1 MTIKDMY
8 TDNGSIRADGVM
20 VHDMYVMQVKTP
32 EESKAPWDYYKQVKK
47 MSGEEAFGPV
57 STTCPMLKK

>member
-1 MTIKDMY
+1 
-8 TDNGSIRADGVM
+8 M

-47 MSGEEAFGPV
+47 MGGEEAFGPV